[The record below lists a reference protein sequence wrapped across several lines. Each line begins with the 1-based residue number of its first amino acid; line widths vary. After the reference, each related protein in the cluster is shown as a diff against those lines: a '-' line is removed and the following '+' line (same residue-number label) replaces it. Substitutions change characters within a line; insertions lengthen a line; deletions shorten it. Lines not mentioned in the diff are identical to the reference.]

1 VYPVENRFFFD
12 TKMCTLFHFY
22 NGRNIVSGGSLLY
35 YTAPSN
41 AKEVVDA
48 ILETAVTRVLTPEE
62 LETVKTSMHELSTT
76 RFRRLAPAEN
86 TEEGSAPVTARPVLA
101 SSSGT
106 KRKRGI
112 DKEGNWRK
120 KGIGGIKDYPGE
132 TCSFKEH

>member
-1 VYPVENRFFFD
+1 MN
-12 TKMCTLFHFY
+12 
-22 NGRNIVSGGSLLY
+22 

-62 LETVKTSMHELSTT
+62 LETVKTSIHELSTT
-76 RFRRLAPAEN
+76 RFRRLVPAEP

-112 DKEGNWRK
+112 DKEGIEERK
-120 KGIGGIKDYPGE
+120 GLAGLKTTLEKLALLKSIKADYSGVHAA
-132 TCSFKEH
+132 SFCR